1 MGEGEEGG
9 GRGRRRGGPIECSI
23 YFVQDLG
30 ASVSGRGA
38 RAKSVTR
45 ACVLSRARV
54 KSVTRACVLS
64 RARLTNQQ
72 IKYASLTKLVRSRW
86 LDIGQVLFLRFYGP
100 RGSRGP

>member
-9 GRGRRRGGPIECSI
+9 GRGRRRGGPTECSI

-64 RARLTNQQ
+64 RARLTNL
-72 IKYASLTKLVRSRW
+72 APVVRR
-86 LDIGQVLFLRFYGP
+86 LDSAINRINRYP
-100 RGSRGP
+100 ADKC